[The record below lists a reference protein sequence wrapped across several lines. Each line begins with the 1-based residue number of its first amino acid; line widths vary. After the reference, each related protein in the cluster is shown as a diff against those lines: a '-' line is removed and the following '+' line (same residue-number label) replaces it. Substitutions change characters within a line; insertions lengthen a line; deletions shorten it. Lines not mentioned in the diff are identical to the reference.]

1 MINRHEQ
8 AVHTK
13 FDLIKHKVTSL
24 DVQHEAALGAVK
36 TRLLNIINREHA
48 IELLDNEVLTFN
60 DLDAVNTLND
70 VINVV
75 DNYLAVTDFY
85 EKNYSTFKWMIKE
98 PFFHNKLRG
107 GDLCYWNELLSSYIS
122 YKHLNSEQS
131 TTYVLD
137 VLAHTKHVTHSV
149 TPVHTEANTEV
160 IKQDMQRETEA
171 RRDLQKSIAEEKFMK
186 MKEPLPSHEEKL
198 KMKKRAENR
207 VDSDNNDNKEI
218 KYKR

>member
-1 MINRHEQ
+1 MISRHEQ

-13 FDLIKHKVTSL
+13 FDLIKHRVISQ
-24 DVQHEAALGAVK
+24 DVQHEAALTAVK

-60 DLDAVNTLND
+60 DLDTVNTLND

-85 EKNYSTFKWMIKE
+85 EKNYSTFRWMIKE
-98 PFFHNKLRG
+98 PFFRNKLCG

-137 VLAHTKHVTHSV
+137 VLMHTKHVTHSV
-149 TPVHTEANTEV
+149 SPVHIDVNTEV
-160 IKQDMQRETEA
+160 IKHDIQRETEKNSDLA
-171 RRDLQKSIAEEKFMK
+171 RLIAEEKFMK
-186 MKEPLPSHEEKL
+186 MKEPLPSNEDRL
-198 KMKKRAENR
+198 KKKKRAER
-207 VDSDNNDNKEI
+207 SVKSDNNDNKEI